1 MLSADSVV
9 VVKFSY
15 SSVVSRRVFDGF
27 VVLFKFTFSVVVIP
41 VSPVSVV
48 TTWSLKNGDV
58 VSSSSSVVTSKSSE
72 AVVSFVVMSSLGASV
87 EFEIGVS
94 VMLLSP
100 TRGPLFRL

>member
-1 MLSADSVV
+1 MLSAVSVV
-9 VVKFSY
+9 VVMFSY

-27 VVLFKFTFSVVVIP
+27 VVLFKFSFSDVVVS
-41 VSPVSVV
+41 VSSVSVV

-58 VSSSSSVVTSKSSE
+58 VSSSSSVVI
-72 AVVSFVVMSSLGASV
+72 SSLGVSV
-87 EFEIGVS
+87 ELEIGVS